1 MTIRDRG
8 KLKWAPAA
16 FLPEY
21 TKMLRELDRDYH
33 RQQKPIIDEFQYEEF
48 DQRICYAMEYNY
60 AVKITK
66 WVDGFN
72 YEIVGRIHYVDP
84 IHKIVRLKTKED
96 EVERVKMAD
105 ITAVEVME

>member
-21 TKMLRELDRDYH
+21 TKMLRELDRDYY
-33 RQQKPIIDEFQYEEF
+33 RQQKPIIDEFQFEEF
-48 DQRICYAMEYNY
+48 DQRICYSMEYNF

-72 YEIVGRIHYVDP
+72 YEIVGCVHYVDP
-84 IHKIVRLKTKED
+84 IKKEVRLKTETD
-96 EVERVKMAD
+96 EVEHVKMSD
-105 ITAVEVME
+105 IIAVEVIE

>member
-1 MTIRDRG
+1 MTLRDRG

-21 TKMLRELDRDYH
+21 TKMLRDLEWDYY
-33 RQQKPIIDEFQYEEF
+33 RQQKPIIDEFQFEEF
-48 DQRICYAMEYNY
+48 DQKICYAMEFNF

-72 YEIVGRIHYVDP
+72 YEIVGSIHYVDP
-84 IHKIVRLKTKED
+84 IHKEVRLKTEAD
-96 EVERVKMAD
+96 EVERLKMSE
-105 ITAVEVME
+105 IIAVEVRE

>member
-21 TKMLRELDRDYH
+21 TKMLRDLDRDYY
-33 RQQKPIIDEFQYEEF
+33 RQQKPIIDEFQFEEF
-48 DQRICYAMEYNY
+48 DQRICNAMEYNY

-72 YEIVGRIHYVDP
+72 YEILGRVHYVDP
-84 IHKIVRLKTKED
+84 IKKEVWLKTVAD
-96 EVERVKMAD
+96 EVERVKMAEV
-105 ITAVEVME
+105 ISVEVIE

>member
-8 KLKWAPAA
+8 KAKWNPAA

-21 TKMLRELDRDYH
+21 TKMLRDLDTDYH
-33 RQQKPIIDEFQYEEF
+33 RQQKPVIDEFEFEEF
-48 DQRICYAMEYNY
+48 DQRICYAMEFNF

-72 YEIVGRIHYVDP
+72 YEIVGRIHYVDS
-84 IHKIVRLKTKED
+84 IHKEVRLKTEAD
-96 EVERVKMAD
+96 EVERLKMSE
-105 ITAVEVME
+105 IIAVEIRE

>member
-21 TKMLRELDRDYH
+21 TKMLRDLDRDYH
-33 RQQKPIIDEFQYEEF
+33 RQQKPIIDDFQFEGF
-48 DQRICYAMEYNY
+48 DQRICYSMEFNF

-66 WVDGFN
+66 WVDGFT
-72 YEIVGRIHYVDP
+72 YEIVGRVHYVDP
-84 IHKIVRLKTKED
+84 IHKEVRLKTESDK
-96 EVERVKMAD
+96 VERLKMAE
-105 ITAVEVME
+105 IIAVEVIE

>member
-1 MTIRDRG
+1 MTLRDRG

-21 TKMLRELDRDYH
+21 TKMLRDLDRDHH
-33 RQQKPIIDEFQYEEF
+33 RQQKPIIDEFQFEEF
-48 DQRICYAMEYNY
+48 DQRICYAMEHNF

-72 YEIVGRIHYVDP
+72 YEIFGRIHYVDSV
-84 IHKIVRLKTKED
+84 HKEVRLKTETD
-96 EVERVKMAD
+96 EVQRLKMAE
-105 ITAVEVME
+105 IIALEVIE

>member
-1 MTIRDRG
+1 MALRDRG

-21 TKMLRELDRDYH
+21 TKMLRDLDTDYH
-33 RQQKPIIDEFQYEEF
+33 RQQKPIIDEFQFEEF

-72 YEIVGRIHYVDP
+72 YEIVGRVHYVDH
-84 IHKIVRLKTKED
+84 IRKEVRLKTEDD
-96 EVERVKMAD
+96 EVERVKLSEV
-105 ITAVEVME
+105 ISVEVLE

>member
-1 MTIRDRG
+1 MTLRDRG

-21 TKMLRELDRDYH
+21 TKMLRDLDTDYY
-33 RQQKPIIDEFQYEEF
+33 RQQKPIIDEFQFEEF
-48 DQRICYAMEYNY
+48 DQRICYSMEHNF

-72 YEIVGRIHYVDP
+72 HEIVGRIHYVDP
-84 IHKIVRLKTKED
+84 VYKEVRLKTEPD

-105 ITAVEVME
+105 IIAVEVIE

>member
-1 MTIRDRG
+1 MTICDRG

-21 TKMLRELDRDYH
+21 TKMLRNLDTDYH
-33 RQQKPIIDEFQYEEF
+33 RKQKPIIDEFQFEEF
-48 DQRICYAMEYNY
+48 DQRICYGMEYNF

-72 YEIVGRIHYVDP
+72 YEIVGRVHYVDP
-84 IHKIVRLKTKED
+84 IRKEVRLKTEAD
-96 EVERVKMAD
+96 EVERVKMTEV
-105 ITAVEVME
+105 ISVEVIE

>member
-1 MTIRDRG
+1 MTLRDRG

-21 TKMLRELDRDYH
+21 TKMLRDLDTDYH
-33 RQQKPIIDEFQYEEF
+33 RQQKPIIDEFQFEEF

-60 AVKITK
+60 SVKITK

-72 YEIVGRIHYVDP
+72 YELVGRVHYVDP
-84 IHKIVRLKTKED
+84 IQKEVRLKTEIG
-96 EVERVKMAD
+96 EVERVKMSEV
-105 ITAVEVME
+105 ISVEVIE

>member
-1 MTIRDRG
+1 V
-8 KLKWAPAA
+8 K
-16 FLPEY
+16 
-21 TKMLRELDRDYH
+21 RE
-33 RQQKPIIDEFQYEEF
+33 QGNIDEFQYEEF
-48 DQRICYAMEYNY
+48 DQRICYSMEYNF

-84 IHKIVRLKTKED
+84 IHKEVRLKTKAD

-105 ITAVEVME
+105 IIAVEVME